1 MAIMDDVLA
10 KGRESCYKARDTFY
24 TCLEKEADK
33 KPTEVATVGLL
44 YPAECKKSRENF
56 VNSCRPTWQAPITDA
71 FLQVKHFDRQYCAKN
86 RVRRLLDNDEFHR
99 GPIALPQ
106 PYTFKP

>member
-1 MAIMDDVLA
+1 MAVMDDVLA

-44 YPAECKKSRENF
+44 YPAECKKSRDDF
-56 VNSCRPTWQAPITDA
+56 VNSCRPTW
-71 FLQVKHFDRQYCAKN
+71 VKHFDRQYCAKN
-86 RVRRLLDNDEFHR
+86 RVRRLLDNDEFRR